1 MWRFFCSVK
10 NEENANITV
19 PSGVVQTIQIQIYHI
34 ITYLIQLYVKDP
46 HFSPILTKDLS
57 RLPQAVVIVA
67 GHDPLRD
74 EGIEYAER
82 LKEAGVDVELQNYE
96 GMVHGFLSFAD
107 AVDQGMKGIG
117 HVSKALRNAFA
128 TA

>member
-1 MWRFFCSVK
+1 M
-10 NEENANITV
+10 NA
-19 PSGVVQTIQIQIYHI
+19 PGDA
-34 ITYLIQLYVKDP
+34 KDP
-46 HFSPILTKDLS
+46 HFSPILTEDLS

-74 EGIEYAER
+74 EGIEYAKR
-82 LKEAGVDVELQNYE
+82 LKEAGVDVELRNYE
-96 GMVHGFLSFAD
+96 GMVHGFLSFAN
-107 AVDQGMKGIG
+107 AVDQGMKGIE